1 MKTFILHIGRKHNT
15 IQKNY
20 NMARQYNTIFYNRVE
35 CERKNAKNEMIG
47 SDRVAGSYSSGSVS
61 SERSKHLT
69 QLPSDSGST
78 GTVSDGHAL
87 QY

>member
-35 CERKNAKNEMIG
+35 CERKIQKMKGSDQIG
-47 SDRVAGSYSSGSVS
+47 SGRRIIQFRIGF
-61 SERSKHLT
+61 E
-69 QLPSDSGST
+69 
-78 GTVSDGHAL
+78 
-87 QY
+87 